1 MQHAALHVHYVHTME
16 ASCLLALRAK
26 GQYRRMGTE
35 AAGATGCGH
44 RALGTV
50 WGILGLPRR
59 IKTGNM

>member
-1 MQHAALHVHYVHTME
+1 ME